1 MNLSDKKLVFV
12 TGKGGVGK
20 SVCAAA
26 IAWRE
31 ARKGRKV
38 FLFELGS
45 QSFYEAFFQT
55 RGIGY
60 EPSEVVP
67 DVHISLLSPESALR
81 EYVLHFVRVP
91 KLYDVLFHNKV
102 IKSFLNATPAL
113 PEISILGKLTS
124 EIRGIFP
131 AEYDV
136 FVVDCFSTGHALALL
151 RAPKGLTGAFRA
163 GPLYEQ
169 SHQIDLVL
177 HDSTQTHFVL
187 VTLAEEMPVVETSE
201 MFETLKTEF
210 KGSVSLICN
219 MLLDPPLTRQEQSQ
233 LFSEVKDE
241 NVHEFLEFLKVR
253 EEIQTQQ
260 LENLKTLTPTI
271 YGVPQILDATY
282 GQDYI
287 EKVSKHL
294 DEPWI
299 LRTS

>member
-38 FLFELGS
+38 CLFELGS

-124 EIRGIFP
+124 EIRGIFTT
-131 AEYDV
+131 
-136 FVVDCFSTGHALALL
+136 FSWWIVSAQATLWLFCEL
-151 RAPKGLTGAFRA
+151 PRDSRELSEP
-163 GPLYEQ
+163 
-169 SHQIDLVL
+169 VL
-177 HDSTQTHFVL
+177 F
-187 VTLAEEMPVVETSE
+187 TS
-201 MFETLKTEF
+201 
-210 KGSVSLICN
+210 SLIK
-219 MLLDPPLTRQEQSQ
+219 LTWSFTTQPKLI
-233 LFSEVKDE
+233 LF
-241 NVHEFLEFLKVR
+241 
-253 EEIQTQQ
+253 
-260 LENLKTLTPTI
+260 
-271 YGVPQILDATY
+271 
-282 GQDYI
+282 
-287 EKVSKHL
+287 
-294 DEPWI
+294 W
-299 LRTS
+299 